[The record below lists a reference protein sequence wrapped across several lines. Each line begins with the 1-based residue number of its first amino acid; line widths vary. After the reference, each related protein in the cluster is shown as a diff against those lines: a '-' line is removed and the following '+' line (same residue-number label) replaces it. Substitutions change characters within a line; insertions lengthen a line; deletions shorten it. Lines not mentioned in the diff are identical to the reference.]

1 MKKVHL
7 VVVGKLKDRNLEEI
21 EKSFAQRIT
30 SLDFKVHELK
40 SSSEDRKSE
49 GRVIIKKIQDLKKS
63 GSAHVAALS
72 EFGKERSSEAYSEW
86 LFQSLE
92 TRNQMIFLI
101 GGAEGLDSAVYE
113 QCDSKVSLSKL
124 TFPHKLAR
132 LLFIEQLYRA
142 ISIKENHPY
151 HNA

>member
-1 MKKVHL
+1 MKRVHL

-21 EKSFAQRIT
+21 ENSFTQRIT
-30 SLDFKVHELK
+30 SFDFRVHELK
-40 SSSEDRKSE
+40 SSSEDRRSE
-49 GRVIIKKIQDLKKS
+49 GKVIIKKIQELKKT

-86 LFQSLE
+86 IYQSLE
-92 TRNQMIFLI
+92 TKNQLIFLI
-101 GGAEGLDSAVYE
+101 GGAQGLDPAVYDE
-113 QCDSKVSLSKL
+113 CDSKVSLSKL